1 MVFPRAKPG
10 CEGFI
15 QTGVFYQFIG
25 ALQQPSPLK
34 GKRLTMICASLCSF
48 KSCSLCTPEAL
59 CHFSLTS
66 MVTRGIIFPISKKA
80 MTRRVGLLK
89 WQRELRVV
97 KAVQEG
103 RLKMDLEP
111 PGRMVKP
118 AGTARYSSRVF
129 MALSGVPVKSF
140 SGDGGEKKS
149 GNTVIH
155 RLSIS
160 RDDFFYF
167 NIISGRFFI

>member
-1 MVFPRAKPG
+1 
-10 CEGFI
+10 
-15 QTGVFYQFIG
+15 
-25 ALQQPSPLK
+25 
-34 GKRLTMICASLCSF
+34 
-48 KSCSLCTPEAL
+48 
-59 CHFSLTS
+59 

-80 MTRRVGLLK
+80 MTRRVGLLE

-129 MALSGVPVKSF
+129 MALSGVPVKSS
-140 SGDGGEKKS
+140 SGNGGEKKS

-160 RDDFFYF
+160 RDDFF
-167 NIISGRFFI
+167 ISTSFQGGFSYEYQNNLHSWQRLERSDRLHFRTRFPECHLRPSGAGGVHGL

>member
-1 MVFPRAKPG
+1 
-10 CEGFI
+10 
-15 QTGVFYQFIG
+15 
-25 ALQQPSPLK
+25 
-34 GKRLTMICASLCSF
+34 
-48 KSCSLCTPEAL
+48 
-59 CHFSLTS
+59 

>member
-1 MVFPRAKPG
+1 MNLLNLLNPG
-10 CEGFI
+10 AERRLNPQAPKGLRRLLPLTAAN
-15 QTGVFYQFIG
+15 TGRRQ
-25 ALQQPSPLK
+25 
-34 GKRLTMICASLCSF
+34 
-48 KSCSLCTPEAL
+48 L

-129 MALSGVPVKSF
+129 MALSGVPVKSS

>member
-1 MVFPRAKPG
+1 MSDVFPP
-10 CEGFI
+10 
-15 QTGVFYQFIG
+15 TGSYSPMSHSLHVPRSFAYAQDDG
-25 ALQQPSPLK
+25 VRRESGSRQREAGSRHWPAL
-34 GKRLTMICASLCSF
+34 
-48 KSCSLCTPEAL
+48 
-59 CHFSLTS
+59 SLTS
-66 MVTRGIIFPISKKA
+66 SFTRGIIFSISKKA

-97 KAVQEG
+97 KAVQKG

-111 PGRMVKP
+111 PGRIVKP

-129 MALSGVPVKSF
+129 MALSGVPVKSS

-155 RLSIS
+155 RLSIA
-160 RDDFFYF
+160 RDDFLFPK
-167 NIISGRFFI
+167 IGRFFI

>member
-1 MVFPRAKPG
+1 MVR
-10 CEGFI
+10 
-15 QTGVFYQFIG
+15 
-25 ALQQPSPLK
+25 
-34 GKRLTMICASLCSF
+34 
-48 KSCSLCTPEAL
+48 
-59 CHFSLTS
+59 
-66 MVTRGIIFPISKKA
+66 
-80 MTRRVGLLK
+80 
-89 WQRELRVV
+89 
-97 KAVQEG
+97 AVQK
-103 RLKMDLEP
+103 RTQKMAFEP
-111 PGRMVKP
+111 PSRIMKL